1 MVPDVRERLLRLRF
15 LPTRPELSDPEVAA
29 RLDAGQPHLQ
39 AAQESAARGDAAA
52 LRRALADHLD
62 ACVLSVGD
70 ERDVRF
76 PADWYDARPGDVQ
89 GAEAILRGR
98 VAYVGKLLD
107 VGPRIDW
114 HAWDYP
120 CAESRFVRWFW
131 MHPLVSAY
139 RTTGRGRY
147 ARGAMDIV
155 RGFYADARPPAQRP
169 ATWYGYNGPWQAL
182 MAAGRVPIALDLYR
196 TIGRSDALD
205 DSDRVTFLKLLLEH
219 AEFLYTASDRHI
231 AHNWEVA
238 MMVALLELAQALP
251 GFRDATRWKER
262 AVERFTQNMRD
273 CVLDDG
279 GYWERGEY
287 HFSAIL
293 EYAIARRALQQAG
306 EPIPPEWPKALQR
319 MYEWAMWVLTP
330 QRQYPPVGHASFT
343 GGRSYVSRFDEERWG
358 RLPEDSMVP
367 VMGEAA
373 DLFPERID
381 FRWFATGQ
389 GRPPERTSRVLPHTG
404 WLVMRSGWSADD
416 LYLIM
421 SYNGSP
427 DVIDTHPDLLSVSVW
442 AHGRAYLSNSGS
454 TYGYEAPEFRSWD
467 MHTRS
472 SNTVMVDGQSQGYL
486 SNGGRLETWESVPSF
501 DYAAA
506 VSRAYEQRGVDHRRA
521 VLLVKPRYWVIHD
534 VLEGDGRTHEYRWHG
549 HFQPT
554 ELAVDADA
562 GMIATD
568 ERAGARLFTAYLPE
582 DGQTLEQDTGP
593 ISTPAGTQEAPYVAL
608 VQRSARPVAFTVVLY
623 PATAGSG
630 PPGRARAAGHLN
642 GRAGCDP
649 RGCGLPR
656 DRRHA
661 RGLRAPG
668 AVLGIPR
675 VRVGAHR
682 RGGRVCLRA
691 ARAGDGGRPDGRH
704 AADVPGT
711 QDPRRGQRHRRRRRA
726 LRGRPRRGLLP
737 RLGPHLAGAGLGH
750 QRDRERHPGVDRGD
764 RRPPVPG
771 GTCGGHACDARD
783 HAVGGPSGA
792 VPGTGRAL
800 RAGAPAGRQ
809 GVSVGRPLGDPAAFG
824 PSSLEDLGTGR
835 LLGGVPQAR
844 PSGMAPNGQPGGPH
858 RPPGGAERP
867 RPRRGLP
874 GARHLPRRRRHTGI
888 GTHELSLYWTNY
900 GWRMN
905 HGEFGALSGQAA
917 G

>member
-1 MVPDVRERLLRLRF
+1 MDPDVRERLLRLRF

-62 ACVLSVGD
+62 ACVLGVGD

-76 PADWYDARPGDVQ
+76 PADWYDARSGDVQ

-139 RTTGRGRY
+139 RTTGRERY

-219 AEFLYTASDRHI
+219 AEFLYTASERHI

-238 MMVALLELAQALP
+238 MMVALLELAHALP
-251 GFRDATRWKER
+251 GFRDSTRWKER

-279 GYWERGEY
+279 GYWERSEY

-293 EYAIARRALQQAG
+293 EYAVAWRALREAG
-306 EPIPPEWPKALQR
+306 EPIPPEWPDALQR

-330 QRQYPPVGHASFT
+330 QRQYPPVGHAAFG

-358 RLPEDSMVP
+358 GLPEDSMVP
-367 VMGEAA
+367 VLGEAA
-373 DLFPERID
+373 DLFPERSD
-381 FRWFATGQ
+381 FGWFETGR

-404 WLVMRSGWSADD
+404 WLVMRSGWEPDD

-421 SYNGSP
+421 NYNGSP

-454 TYGYEAPEFRSWD
+454 THGYEAPEFRSWD
-467 MHTRS
+467 MQTRS
-472 SNTVMVDGQSQGYL
+472 SNTVMVDGQSQAYL
-486 SNGGRLETWESVPSF
+486 SNGGRLQTWESLPGF

-506 VSRAYEQRGVDHRRA
+506 ASRAYERLGVDHHRA

-534 VLEGDGRTHEYRWHG
+534 VLEGDGGTHEYRWHG

-554 ELAVDADA
+554 ELTVDTDA

-568 ERAGARLFTAYLPE
+568 DRAGTRLFTACLPE

-593 ISTPAGTQEAPYVAL
+593 ISTPAGTREAPYVAL
-608 VQRSARPVAFTVVLY
+608 VQRSARPVAFTAVLY

-630 PPGRARAAGHLN
+630 PPDVRALPVTSMGAPVATHEAVGCRVTDGTREDFVLLARSSGSRA
-642 GRAGCDP
+642 
-649 RGCGLPR
+649 CGLVHT
-656 DRRHA
+656 DGEAAYVSVQH
-661 RGLRAPG
+661 
-668 AVLGIPR
+668 
-675 VRVGAHR
+675 
-682 RGGRVCLRA
+682 GRVTE
-691 ARAGDGGRPDGRH
+691 AGLTGGTRL
-704 AADVPGT
+704 T
-711 QDPRRGQRHRRRRRA
+711 Y
-726 LRGRPRRGLLP
+726 RGRKI
-737 RLGPHLAGAGLGH
+737 LA
-750 QRDRERHPGVDRGD
+750 VDRGIAAAGVRFAGD
-764 RRPPVPG
+764 RAEISCRGSGRISLAPGSATSVTVNGTPVPIQEIG
-771 GTCGGHACDARD
+771 GRLSLDSPATGALAMHPITVSEDPLELCLALGVPFAAAHLPDGKESVWAGRSATPPRSVLLRWETSAPADSSVEYRRRGARD
-783 HAVGGPSGA
+783 WLRTVNPEARVDHRVVLSDLD
-792 VPGTGRAL
+792 PGQVYQVRVTCR
-800 RAGAPAGRQ
+800 
-809 GVSVGRPLGDPAAFG
+809 D
-824 PSSLEDLGTGR
+824 
-835 LLGGVPQAR
+835 
-844 PSGMAPNGQPGGPH
+844 
-858 RPPGGAERP
+858 
-867 RPRRGLP
+867 
-874 GARHLPRRRRHTGI
+874 
-888 GTHELSLYWTNY
+888 
-900 GWRMN
+900 
-905 HGEFGALSGQAA
+905 AA
-917 G
+917 GTPATARTTFRTPSP

>member
-1 MVPDVRERLLRLRF
+1 
-15 LPTRPELSDPEVAA
+15 
-29 RLDAGQPHLQ
+29 
-39 AAQESAARGDAAA
+39 
-52 LRRALADHLD
+52 
-62 ACVLSVGD
+62 
-70 ERDVRF
+70 
-76 PADWYDARPGDVQ
+76 
-89 GAEAILRGR
+89 
-98 VAYVGKLLD
+98 
-107 VGPRIDW
+107 
-114 HAWDYP
+114 
-120 CAESRFVRWFW
+120 

-238 MMVALLELAQALP
+238 MMVALLELAHALP
-251 GFRDATRWKER
+251 GFKDSTRWKER

-373 DLFPERID
+373 ELFPERTD

-486 SNGGRLETWESVPSF
+486 SNGGRLETWESVSGF

-593 ISTPAGTQEAPYVAL
+593 ISTPAGTKEAPYVAL
-608 VQRSARPVAFTVVLY
+608 VQRSARPVAFTAVLY
-623 PATAGSG
+623 PAAAGSG
-630 PPGRARAAGHLN
+630 PPEVSALPVTSRGAPVPTHEAVGCRVADGTREDIVLLARSKASRACGTLRTDGEAAYVSLQ
-642 GRAGCDP
+642 
-649 RGCGLPR
+649 
-656 DRRHA
+656 
-661 RGLRAPG
+661 
-668 AVLGIPR
+668 
-675 VRVGAHR
+675 
-682 RGGRVCLRA
+682 GGRVAEA
-691 ARAGDGGRPDGRH
+691 ALVGGARLTYGGRRILSVGTGIAAAGVRFVEDRAEVSCRGSGRVSLARGVGH
-704 AADVPGT
+704 QRVRERHPGADRGDRRSPRAWRP
-711 QDPRRGQRHRRRRRA
+711 PRRVRLRCTRSRCRRTRWSCVWRWVCRSLRLICRTARSRCGPAVRRRRRA
-726 LRGRPRRGLLP
+726 RSCCAGRPRRRPTP
-737 RLGPHLAGAGLGH
+737 RWNTAGPAP
-750 QRDRERHPGVDRGD
+750 RDWIRTVNPEAT
-764 RRPPVPG
+764 RRPPG
-771 GTCGGHACDARD
+771 
-783 HAVGGPSGA
+783 
-792 VPGTGRAL
+792 
-800 RAGAPAGRQ
+800 
-809 GVSVGRPLGDPAAFG
+809 SV
-824 PSSLEDLGTGR
+824 E
-835 LLGGVPQAR
+835 Q
-844 PSGMAPNGQPGGPH
+844 
-858 RPPGGAERP
+858 P

-874 GARHLPRRRRHTGI
+874 GTHRLPRHHRDTGI
-888 GTHELSLYWTNY
+888 GAHDLSSPLAVRLHRFG
-900 GWRMN
+900 GWR
-905 HGEFGALSGQAA
+905 SRTDAA
-917 G
+917 EACLFPGSAAAPSAKPASRCRCAP

>member
-1 MVPDVRERLLRLRF
+1 MDPDVRERLLRLRF

-62 ACVLSVGD
+62 ACVLGVGD

-139 RTTGRGRY
+139 RTTGRRRY

-251 GFRDATRWKER
+251 GFRDSTRWKER

-373 DLFPERID
+373 ELFPERTD

-486 SNGGRLETWESVPSF
+486 SNGGRLETWESVSGF

-534 VLEGDGRTHEYRWHG
+534 ILEGDGSTHEYRWHG

-562 GMIATD
+562 GVIATD

-582 DGQTLEQDTGP
+582 DGQTLDQGTGP
-593 ISTPAGTQEAPYVAL
+593 ITTPAGTREAPYVAL
-608 VQRSARPVAFTVVLY
+608 VQRSERPVAFTVVLY
-623 PATAGSG
+623 PATAGSD
-630 PPGRARAAGHLN
+630 PPEVSAVPVTSRGAPVPTHEAVGCRVADGTREDIVLLARSKASRACGTLRTDGEAAYVSLQGGRVAEAALVGGARLTYRGRSILTVGRGIAAVSVHFVGDRAEVSCRGS
-642 GRAGCDP
+642 GRVS
-649 RGCGLPR
+649 L
-656 DRRHA
+656 A
-661 RGLRAPG
+661 RGSATSASVNGTPVPIEEIDGRLVLQTSATGALAMHPITVSVDPLELCLALGVPFGPAHLPDGKESVWAGRSATPPHSVLLRWQTSAP
-668 AVLGIPR
+668 ADSSVEY
-675 VRVGAHR
+675 R
-682 RGGRVCLRA
+682 RGGVPDWIRTVNPEARVDHRVVLSNLDPGEVYQVRIACRDTTGTPASARTTFRA
-691 ARAGDGGRPDGRH
+691 
-704 AADVPGT
+704 
-711 QDPRRGQRHRRRRRA
+711 
-726 LRGRPRRGLLP
+726 
-737 RLGPHLAGAGLGH
+737 
-750 QRDRERHPGVDRGD
+750 
-764 RRPPVPG
+764 
-771 GTCGGHACDARD
+771 
-783 HAVGGPSGA
+783 PS
-792 VPGTGRAL
+792 P
-800 RAGAPAGRQ
+800 
-809 GVSVGRPLGDPAAFG
+809 
-824 PSSLEDLGTGR
+824 
-835 LLGGVPQAR
+835 
-844 PSGMAPNGQPGGPH
+844 
-858 RPPGGAERP
+858 
-867 RPRRGLP
+867 
-874 GARHLPRRRRHTGI
+874 
-888 GTHELSLYWTNY
+888 
-900 GWRMN
+900 
-905 HGEFGALSGQAA
+905 
-917 G
+917 

>member
-1 MVPDVRERLLRLRF
+1 MDSDVRERLLRLRF

-62 ACVLSVGD
+62 ACVLGMGD

-89 GAEAILRGR
+89 DAEAILRGR

-293 EYAIARRALQQAG
+293 EYAIACRTLQEAG
-306 EPIPPEWPKALQR
+306 EPIPPEWLQALQR
-319 MYEWAMWVLTP
+319 MYEWAMSVLTP
-330 QRQYPPVGHASFT
+330 QRQYPPVGHASFG

-358 RLPEDSMVP
+358 CLPEDSMVP

-373 DLFPERID
+373 ELFPERAD

-389 GRPPERTSRVLPHTG
+389 GTAAGADVARPAAHRLAGHAQRLVCRRPLPDHELQRLTRRDRHPPRPAVGVGLGARTGLPVQQRLHLRLRGPRVSELGH
-404 WLVMRSGWSADD
+404 A
-416 LYLIM
+416 
-421 SYNGSP
+421 
-427 DVIDTHPDLLSVSVW
+427 HPLL
-442 AHGRAYLSNSGS
+442 
-454 TYGYEAPEFRSWD
+454 
-467 MHTRS
+467 
-472 SNTVMVDGQSQGYL
+472 Q
-486 SNGGRLETWESVPSF
+486 
-501 DYAAA
+501 
-506 VSRAYEQRGVDHRRA
+506 
-521 VLLVKPRYWVIHD
+521 
-534 VLEGDGRTHEYRWHG
+534 HG
-549 HFQPT
+549 HGGWAEPGVPLQRRQ
-554 ELAVDADA
+554 ASDV
-562 GMIATD
+562 G
-568 ERAGARLFTAYLPE
+568 ERAELRLRCR
-582 DGQTLEQDTGP
+582 GQ
-593 ISTPAGTQEAPYVAL
+593 
-608 VQRSARPVAFTVVLY
+608 
-623 PATAGSG
+623 
-630 PPGRARAAGHLN
+630 
-642 GRAGCDP
+642 P
-649 RGCGLPR
+649 R
-656 DRRHA
+656 
-661 RGLRAPG
+661 
-668 AVLGIPR
+668 
-675 VRVGAHR
+675 
-682 RGGRVCLRA
+682 LRA
-691 ARAGDGGRPDGRH
+691 ARGRP
-704 AADVPGT
+704 
-711 QDPRRGQRHRRRRRA
+711 
-726 LRGRPRRGLLP
+726 
-737 RLGPHLAGAGLGH
+737 
-750 QRDRERHPGVDRGD
+750 
-764 RRPPVPG
+764 
-771 GTCGGHACDARD
+771 
-783 HAVGGPSGA
+783 
-792 VPGTGRAL
+792 
-800 RAGAPAGRQ
+800 
-809 GVSVGRPLGDPAAFG
+809 
-824 PSSLEDLGTGR
+824 
-835 LLGGVPQAR
+835 
-844 PSGMAPNGQPGGPH
+844 
-858 RPPGGAERP
+858 PPGGA
-867 RPRRGLP
+867 
-874 GARHLPRRRRHTGI
+874 A
-888 GTHELSLYWTNY
+888 
-900 GWRMN
+900 
-905 HGEFGALSGQAA
+905 GQAA
-917 G
+917 LLGHPRHPWKATAGRTSTAGTATFNRPTWRSTPTPV

>member
-1 MVPDVRERLLRLRF
+1 MDPDVRERLLRLRF

-62 ACVLSVGD
+62 ACVLGVGD

-293 EYAIARRALQQAG
+293 EYAIARRALQEAG

-373 DLFPERID
+373 ELFPERTD

-472 SNTVMVDGQSQGYL
+472 SNTVMVDGQSQAYL
-486 SNGGRLETWESVPSF
+486 SNGGRLQTWESVSGF

-593 ISTPAGTQEAPYVAL
+593 ISTPAGTREAPYVAL
-608 VQRSARPVAFTVVLY
+608 VQRSARPVAFTAVLY
-623 PATAGSG
+623 PAAAGSG
-630 PPGRARAAGHLN
+630 PPEVSAVPVTVT
-642 GRAGCDP
+642 GRAGADP
-649 RGCGLPR
+649 RGCRVPR
-656 DRRHA
+656 GRRHA
-661 RGLRAPG
+661 RGHRAPG
-668 AVLGIPR
+668 AVERIPR
-675 VRVGAHR
+675 VRDRAHR
-682 RGGRVCLRA
+682 RGGCVCLPASAAGSRRPAWSA
-691 ARAGDGGRPDGRH
+691 ARG
-704 AADVPGT
+704 
-711 QDPRRGQRHRRRRRA
+711 
-726 LRGRPRRGLLP
+726 
-737 RLGPHLAGAGLGH
+737 
-750 QRDRERHPGVDRGD
+750 
-764 RRPPVPG
+764 
-771 GTCGGHACDARD
+771 
-783 HAVGGPSGA
+783 
-792 VPGTGRAL
+792 
-800 RAGAPAGRQ
+800 
-809 GVSVGRPLGDPAAFG
+809 
-824 PSSLEDLGTGR
+824 
-835 LLGGVPQAR
+835 
-844 PSGMAPNGQPGGPH
+844 
-858 RPPGGAERP
+858 
-867 RPRRGLP
+867 
-874 GARHLPRRRRHTGI
+874 
-888 GTHELSLYWTNY
+888 
-900 GWRMN
+900 
-905 HGEFGALSGQAA
+905 
-917 G
+917 

>member
-1 MVPDVRERLLRLRF
+1 MTPMDPDVRERLLRLRF

-62 ACVLSVGD
+62 ACVLGVGD

-89 GAEAILRGR
+89 GAEAILRGQ

-139 RTTGRGRY
+139 RTTGRRRY

-238 MMVALLELAQALP
+238 MMVALLELAHALP
-251 GFRDATRWKER
+251 GFKDATRWKER

-293 EYAIARRALQQAG
+293 EYAIARRERCSKPASRSRRSGRKPCSGCTSGRCGCSRRSASTLR
-306 EPIPPEWPKALQR
+306 W
-319 MYEWAMWVLTP
+319 
-330 QRQYPPVGHASFT
+330 GHASFT

-373 DLFPERID
+373 ELFPERTD

-486 SNGGRLETWESVPSF
+486 SNGGRLQTWESVPSF

-534 VLEGDGRTHEYRWHG
+534 ILEGDGRTHEYRWHG

-593 ISTPAGTQEAPYVAL
+593 ISTPAGTREAPYVAL
-608 VQRSARPVAFTVVLY
+608 VQRSARPVAFTAVLY
-623 PATAGSG
+623 PAAAGSG
-630 PPGRARAAGHLN
+630 PPEVSAVPVTSRGAPVPTHEAVGCRVADGTREDIVLLARSKASRACGTLRTDGEAAYVSLQQAAGW
-642 GRAGCDP
+642 
-649 RGCGLPR
+649 
-656 DRRHA
+656 RRPA
-661 RGLRAPG
+661 L
-668 AVLGIPR
+668 
-675 VRVGAHR
+675 
-682 RGGRVCLRA
+682 
-691 ARAGDGGRPDGRH
+691 DGRH

-711 QDPRRGQRHRRRRRA
+711 ANSGGGHRHRRCLACAFVDDRVEVSCRGSGRVSLARGVGRRRV
-726 LRGRPRRGLLP
+726 
-737 RLGPHLAGAGLGH
+737 
-750 QRDRERHPGVDRGD
+750 RERHPGADRGD
-764 RRPPVPG
+764 RRPPR
-771 GTCGGHACDARD
+771 TWRHLRGGHAGDAPD
-783 HAVGGPSGA
+783 HGVGGPPGAMSG
-792 VPGTGRAL
+792 PGRAL
-800 RAGAPAGRQ
+800 RPGSPAGRQ
-809 GVSVGRPLGDPAAFG
+809 RVGVGRPFGDAAALGPAA
-824 PSSLEDLGTGR
+824 LADLGTGG
-835 LLGGVPQAR
+835 LLGGISQGRR
-844 PSGMAPNGQPGGPH
+844 PGLDPHGQPGGPG
-858 RPPGGAERP
+858 RSPGGAEQP
-867 RPRRGLP
+867 RPRRGLS
-874 GARHLPRRRRHTGI
+874 GTHHLPRRCRDAGI
-888 GTHELSLYWTNY
+888 GSRELSGTFAMILRSVMGT
-900 GWRMN
+900 R
-905 HGEFGALSGQAA
+905 ARA
-917 G
+917 

>member
-1 MVPDVRERLLRLRF
+1 MDPDVRERLLRLRF

-62 ACVLSVGD
+62 ACVLGVGD

-76 PADWYDARPGDVQ
+76 PADWYDARSGDVQ

-98 VAYVGKLLD
+98 VAYVGKVLD

-139 RTTGRGRY
+139 RTTGLGRY

-219 AEFLYTASDRHI
+219 AEFLYTASERHI

-238 MMVALLELAQALP
+238 MMVALLELGHALP
-251 GFRDATRWKER
+251 GFRDSARWKER

-279 GYWERGEY
+279 GYWERSEY

-293 EYAIARRALQQAG
+293 EYAVAWRALREAG
-306 EPIPPEWPKALQR
+306 EPIPPEWPDALQR

-330 QRQYPPVGHASFT
+330 QRQYPPVGHAAFG

-358 RLPEDSMVP
+358 GLPEDSMVP
-367 VMGEAA
+367 VLGEAA
-373 DLFPERID
+373 DLFPERSD
-381 FRWFATGQ
+381 FGWFETGR

-404 WLVMRSGWSADD
+404 WLVMRSGWEPDD

-421 SYNGSP
+421 NYNGSP

-454 TYGYEAPEFRSWD
+454 THGYEASEFRSWD
-467 MHTRS
+467 MQTLS
-472 SNTVMVDGQSQGYL
+472 SNTVMVDGQSQAYL
-486 SNGGRLETWESVPSF
+486 SNGGRLQTWESLPGF

-506 VSRAYEQRGVDHRRA
+506 VSRAYERRGVDHRRA

-562 GMIATD
+562 GVIATD
-568 ERAGARLFTAYLPE
+568 ERAGTRLFTAYLPE

-593 ISTPAGTQEAPYVAL
+593 ISTPAGTRDASL
-608 VQRSARPVAFTVVLY
+608 RGARAAVGAAGRVYGGPVSGH
-623 PATAGSG
+623 AGSDPAG
-630 PPGRARAAGHLN
+630 GQRAAGHRS
-642 GRAGCDP
+642 GCAGADP
-649 RGCGLPR
+649 RCGRVPR
-656 DRRHA
+656 GRRYA
-661 RGLRAPG
+661 RGHRAPG
-668 AVLGIPR
+668 AVLVDPAHAGA
-675 VRVGAHR
+675 VRTDGEAAFVSVHH
-682 RGGRVCLRA
+682 GRVVEAGLTGGTRLTYRGRKILAVDRGIA
-691 ARAGDGGRPDGRH
+691 AACVRFVGRPG
-704 AADVPGT
+704 G
-711 QDPRRGQRHRRRRRA
+711 
-726 LRGRPRRGLLP
+726 GLLP

-750 QRDRERHPGVDRGD
+750 QRDRKRHPGPDPGD

-771 GTCGGHACDARD
+771 NPRD
-783 HAVGGPSGA
+783 RCTLTMHPITVSEDPLELCLALGVPFASGA
-792 VPGTGRAL
+792 SA
-800 RAGAPAGRQ
+800 
-809 GVSVGRPLGDPAAFG
+809 
-824 PSSLEDLGTGR
+824 
-835 LLGGVPQAR
+835 
-844 PSGMAPNGQPGGPH
+844 
-858 RPPGGAERP
+858 
-867 RPRRGLP
+867 
-874 GARHLPRRRRHTGI
+874 
-888 GTHELSLYWTNY
+888 
-900 GWRMN
+900 
-905 HGEFGALSGQAA
+905 
-917 G
+917 

>member
-1 MVPDVRERLLRLRF
+1 MDPDVRERLLRLRF

-62 ACVLSVGD
+62 ACVLGVGD

-76 PADWYDARPGDVQ
+76 PADWYDARSGDVQ

-98 VAYVGKLLD
+98 VAYVGKVLD

-114 HAWDYP
+114 HAWNYP

-139 RTTGRGRY
+139 RTTGLGRY

-219 AEFLYTASDRHI
+219 AEFLYTASERHI

-238 MMVALLELAQALP
+238 MMVALLELAHALP
-251 GFRDATRWKER
+251 GFRDSTRWKER

-279 GYWERGEY
+279 GYWERSEY

-293 EYAIARRALQQAG
+293 EYAVAWRALREAG
-306 EPIPPEWPKALQR
+306 EPIPPEWPDALQR

-330 QRQYPPVGHASFT
+330 QRQYPPVGHAAFG

-358 RLPEDSMVP
+358 GLPEDSMVP
-367 VMGEAA
+367 VLGEAA
-373 DLFPERID
+373 DLFPERSD
-381 FRWFATGQ
+381 FGWFETGR

-404 WLVMRSGWSADD
+404 WLVMRSGWEPDD

-421 SYNGSP
+421 NYNGSP

-454 TYGYEAPEFRSWD
+454 THGYEAPEFRSWD
-467 MHTRS
+467 MQTRS
-472 SNTVMVDGQSQGYL
+472 SNTVMVDGESQAYL
-486 SNGGRLETWESVPSF
+486 SNGGRLQTWESLPGF

-506 VSRAYEQRGVDHRRA
+506 VSRAYERLGVDHHRA
-521 VLLVKPRYWVIHD
+521 VLLVKPRYWIIHD
-534 VLEGDGRTHEYRWHG
+534 VLEGDGGAHEYRWHG

-554 ELAVDADA
+554 ELAVDTDA
-562 GMIATD
+562 GMVATD
-568 ERAGARLFTAYLPE
+568 ERAGARLFTAILPE
-582 DGQTLEQDTGP
+582 NGQTLEQDTGP
-593 ISTPAGTQEAPYVAL
+593 IATPAGTSDGPYVTL

-623 PATAGSG
+623 PAAAGTDPPEVNALPVTARGAPVPTHEAVGCRVGDGACEDIVLLARSSDSRACGSVRTDGEAAYVSVQHGRVVEAGLTGGTRLTYRGRKILAVDKGIAAACVRFAGDRAEVSCRGSG
-630 PPGRARAAGHLN
+630 RVSLAPGSATSASVNGTPVPIEELGGRLFLATPGAGRLAMRPITVSEDPLELCLALGVPYAPAHLPDGKESVWAGRSATPPRSVLLRWQTSAPADSSVEYRRRGARAWLRTVNPEARVDHRVVLSDL
-642 GRAGCDP
+642 DP
-649 RGCGLPR
+649 GEVYHVRVTCR
-656 DRRHA
+656 DATAALASA
-661 RGLRAPG
+661 RTIFRAP
-668 AVLGIPR
+668 
-675 VRVGAHR
+675 
-682 RGGRVCLRA
+682 
-691 ARAGDGGRPDGRH
+691 
-704 AADVPGT
+704 
-711 QDPRRGQRHRRRRRA
+711 
-726 LRGRPRRGLLP
+726 
-737 RLGPHLAGAGLGH
+737 
-750 QRDRERHPGVDRGD
+750 
-764 RRPPVPG
+764 
-771 GTCGGHACDARD
+771 
-783 HAVGGPSGA
+783 
-792 VPGTGRAL
+792 
-800 RAGAPAGRQ
+800 AP
-809 GVSVGRPLGDPAAFG
+809 
-824 PSSLEDLGTGR
+824 
-835 LLGGVPQAR
+835 
-844 PSGMAPNGQPGGPH
+844 
-858 RPPGGAERP
+858 
-867 RPRRGLP
+867 
-874 GARHLPRRRRHTGI
+874 
-888 GTHELSLYWTNY
+888 
-900 GWRMN
+900 
-905 HGEFGALSGQAA
+905 
-917 G
+917 

>member
-1 MVPDVRERLLRLRF
+1 MDPDVRERLLRLRF

-29 RLDAGQPHLQ
+29 RLDAGQPHLH

-62 ACVLSVGD
+62 ACVLGVGD

-139 RTTGRGRY
+139 RTTGRERY

-196 TIGRSDALD
+196 TIGRSDAID

-219 AEFLYTASDRHI
+219 AEFLYTAADRHI

-373 DLFPERID
+373 ELFPERTD

-389 GRPPERTSRVLPHTG
+389 GRPPDRTSRVLPHTG

-486 SNGGRLETWESVPSF
+486 SNGGRLETWESVSGF

-534 VLEGDGRTHEYRWHG
+534 VLEGDGSTHEYRWHG

-554 ELAVDADA
+554 ELTVGRRHDRHGRTGGSAAVHGVPA
-562 GMIATD
+562 GGRTD
-568 ERAGARLFTAYLPE
+568 PRAGHRPDHDTRRHQGSALRGARAAVGAAGRIHGGPVSGRGRLGPAGGERGAGHLTGRAGA
-582 DGQTLEQDTGP
+582 
-593 ISTPAGTQEAPYVAL
+593 
-608 VQRSARPVAFTVVLY
+608 
-623 PATAGSG
+623 
-630 PPGRARAAGHLN
+630 
-642 GRAGCDP
+642 DP
-649 RGCGLPR
+649 RGCRVPR
-656 DRRHA
+656 GRRHA
-661 RGLRAPG
+661 GGHRAPG
-668 AVLGIPR
+668 AVEWIPR
-675 VRVGAHR
+675 MRSGAHR

-691 ARAGDGGRPDGRH
+691 SRAGGGGRPDGRH

-711 QDPRRGQRHRRRRRA
+711 EDPRRGQGNRRRRRA
-726 LRGRPRRGLLP
+726 LCRGPGGGLVPRLRPR
-737 RLGPHLAGAGLGH
+737 LAGRGLGH
-750 QRDRERHPGVDRGD
+750 QRVRERHPGADRGD

-771 GTCGGHACDARD
+771 GPRGRYAGDAPD
-783 HAVGGPSGA
+783 HGVGGPAGAVSGA
-792 VPGTGRAL
+792 GRAL
-800 RAGAPAGRQ
+800 RVGASA
-809 GVSVGRPLGDPAAFG
+809 
-824 PSSLEDLGTGR
+824 
-835 LLGGVPQAR
+835 
-844 PSGMAPNGQPGGPH
+844 
-858 RPPGGAERP
+858 
-867 RPRRGLP
+867 
-874 GARHLPRRRRHTGI
+874 
-888 GTHELSLYWTNY
+888 
-900 GWRMN
+900 
-905 HGEFGALSGQAA
+905 
-917 G
+917 

>member
-1 MVPDVRERLLRLRF
+1 MDPDVRERLLRLRF

-62 ACVLSVGD
+62 ACVLGVGD

-76 PADWYDARPGDVQ
+76 PADWYDARSGDVQ

-98 VAYVGKLLD
+98 VAYVGKVLD

-114 HAWDYP
+114 HAWNYP

-139 RTTGRGRY
+139 RTTGLGRY

-219 AEFLYTASDRHI
+219 AEFLYTASERHI

-238 MMVALLELAQALP
+238 MMVALLELAHALP
-251 GFRDATRWKER
+251 GFRDSTRWKER

-279 GYWERGEY
+279 GYWERSEY

-293 EYAIARRALQQAG
+293 EYAVAWRALREAG
-306 EPIPPEWPKALQR
+306 EPIPPEWPDALQR

-330 QRQYPPVGHASFT
+330 QRQYPPVGHAAFG
-343 GGRSYVSRFDEERWG
+343 GGRSYVSRFDDERWG
-358 RLPEDSMVP
+358 GLPEDSMVP
-367 VMGEAA
+367 VLGEAA
-373 DLFPERID
+373 DLFPERSD
-381 FRWFATGQ
+381 FGWFETGR

-404 WLVMRSGWSADD
+404 WLVMRSGWEPDD

-421 SYNGSP
+421 NYNGSP

-454 TYGYEAPEFRSWD
+454 THGYEAPEFRSWD
-467 MHTRS
+467 MQTRS
-472 SNTVMVDGQSQGYL
+472 SNTVMVDGESQAYL
-486 SNGGRLETWESVPSF
+486 SNGGRLQTWESLPGF

-506 VSRAYEQRGVDHRRA
+506 VSRAYERLGVDHHRA
-521 VLLVKPRYWVIHD
+521 VVLVKPRYWVIHD
-534 VLEGDGRTHEYRWHG
+534 VLEGDGGTHEYRWHG

-554 ELAVDADA
+554 ELTVDTDA

-593 ISTPAGTQEAPYVAL
+593 ISTPAGTRDGPYVAL
-608 VQRSARPVAFTVVLY
+608 VQRSARPVAFTAVLY

-630 PPGRARAAGHLN
+630 PPDVRALPVTSMGAPVATHEAVGCRVTDGTREDFVLLARSSGSRA
-642 GRAGCDP
+642 
-649 RGCGLPR
+649 CGP
-656 DRRHA
+656 
-661 RGLRAPG
+661 LRTDGEA
-668 AVLGIPR
+668 AYVS
-675 VRVGAHR
+675 VQH
-682 RGGRVCLRA
+682 GRVTE
-691 ARAGDGGRPDGRH
+691 AGLTGGTRL
-704 AADVPGT
+704 T
-711 QDPRRGQRHRRRRRA
+711 Y
-726 LRGRPRRGLLP
+726 RGRKI
-737 RLGPHLAGAGLGH
+737 LA
-750 QRDRERHPGVDRGD
+750 VDRGIAAAGVRFAGD
-764 RRPPVPG
+764 RAEVSCRGSGRISLAPGSATSVTVNGTPVPIQEIG
-771 GTCGGHACDARD
+771 GRLSLDAPATGALAMHPITVSEDPLELCLALGVPFASAHLPDGKESVWAGRSATPPRSVLLRWHTSAPADSSVEYRRRGARD
-783 HAVGGPSGA
+783 WLRTVNPEARVDHRVVLSDLD
-792 VPGTGRAL
+792 PGEVYQVRVTCRDD
-800 RAGAPAGRQ
+800 AGTPAPART
-809 GVSVGRPLGDPAAFG
+809 SFRYTG
-824 PSSLEDLGTGR
+824 PTM
-835 LLGGVPQAR
+835 GG
-844 PSGMAPNGQPGGPH
+844 G
-858 RPPGGAERP
+858 
-867 RPRRGLP
+867 
-874 GARHLPRRRRHTGI
+874 
-888 GTHELSLYWTNY
+888 
-900 GWRMN
+900 
-905 HGEFGALSGQAA
+905 
-917 G
+917 